1 MGYYLKIR
9 LKRKFDGRKIWYM
22 NRTYLCDCVNATFEN
37 KEDCE
42 YYIKNILND
51 KYGWRNLHWAG
62 IESITMH
69 RTNKKRRA

>member
-9 LKRKFDGRKIWYM
+9 LKRKLDGRKIWYM
-22 NRTYLCDCVNATFEN
+22 NRGYLCDCINATFEN

-42 YYIKNILND
+42 AKISDLQKPWIYRD
-51 KYGWRNLHWAG
+51 LHTAG

-69 RTNKKRRA
+69 KTYKNRRV